1 MARKRMFRLDVLET
15 DAFMDMPLTAQALYF
30 HLNLRA
36 DDDGFIGNPN
46 QIVRLI
52 GANTDDLKLLIAKR
66 FVLLFEDGVIVI
78 KHWRM
83 HNALSQNRY
92 KETNFI
98 EDKAMLRIKEN
109 NSYTLDPN
117 YKPICDKKYKELACR
132 QYKDNTKTIQRQD
145 IDSTKTSL
153 EEKRID
159 IEENSINNMC
169 VKNTQVSASGSSK
182 NNYSA
187 NFEEFWKCYP
197 RRKEK
202 AKAYKCYQTRLK
214 DGFTEEELLRACKAY
229 ADECKKKHTEEQ
241 YIKLCATF
249 IGPNTPFV
257 DYLKGGDTD
266 GRDSDTNSAKATTGE
281 GIYDD
286 FAREYLAKRGIKV

>member
-1 MARKRMFRLDVLET
+1 MAERRMFAKSIVLS
-15 DAFMDMPLTAQALYF
+15 DAFLDMPLSARCLYF
-30 HLNLRA
+30 TFGMFA
-36 DDDGFIGNPN
+36 DDDGFVNSPKGIMR
-46 QIVRLI
+46 QC
-52 GANTDDLKLLIAKR
+52 GASVDDFNVLLAKK
-66 FVLLFEDGVIVI
+66 FILLFENGVIVI
-78 KHWRM
+78 KHWRI
-83 HNALSQNRY
+83 NNYLRNDRFTPTKY
-92 KETNFI
+92 VDEK
-98 EDKAMLRIKEN
+98 DLLRIEEN
-109 NSYTLDPN
+109 GSYTLNDYVVYPKAV
-117 YKPICDKKYKELACR
+117 YPDKYSIDKVSID
-132 QYKDNTKTIQRQD
+132 KD
-145 IDSTKTSL
+145 
-153 EEKRID
+153 
-159 IEENSINNMC
+159 SIKHTC
-169 VKNTQVSASGSSK
+169 VENTQVSASGSSK

-266 GRDSDTNSAKATTGE
+266 GRDSDTNSGKTQTGE

-286 FAREYLAKRGIKV
+286 FAKEYLAKRGITV